1 MQQTFD
7 RAAEDL
13 GNSIHLEHV
22 NVTVPDQRLASLFYV
37 TGLGLTRDPYLMVS
51 DTNMWINVGR
61 SQFHLPKGNAQVLRG
76 HTALVIPGRADLL
89 DRLAAVA
96 GKLEGTA
103 FAYSEHNDNVEA
115 ICPWGN
121 RMRCYEPDAERF
133 GRVTLGIPYVEFD
146 VPVGTAKGICAF
158 YPEIIGIPAE
168 LKNGDGAMARV
179 KVGKDQYL
187 QFRETDTPQPEF
199 DGHHVQI
206 YVTDF
211 SGPYRR
217 LGERGLV
224 SQEDNQYQYR
234 FRDIIDPADGR
245 HLFTVEHEI
254 RSATHP
260 MYLRPLINRD
270 PAQTNRN
277 YAHGHDQLP
286 WTMEPDQYDRR

>member
-103 FAYSEHNDNVEA
+103 FTYSEHNDNVEA

-158 YPEIIGIPAE
+158 YPEIIGIPAK